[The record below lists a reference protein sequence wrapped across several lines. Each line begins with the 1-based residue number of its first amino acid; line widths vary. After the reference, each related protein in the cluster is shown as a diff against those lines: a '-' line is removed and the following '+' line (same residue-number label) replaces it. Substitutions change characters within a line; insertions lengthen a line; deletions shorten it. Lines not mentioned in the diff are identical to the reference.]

1 MEIQDFTLEEA
12 QDLVLSKMTDEWANL
27 FCPEELAADFHK
39 GRFSYFSIF
48 EGLFERGL
56 VEKKCVWLGTKNFTH
71 KDCVEE
77 SFLNPEAKA
86 YQGYKYMYRKSNT
99 GDAKPDVLFLDLET
113 YCETP
118 IKNGTHAY
126 SENAEVMIFA
136 WALGDGPV
144 HVEDLTN
151 SEMSNDLR
159 DLLNDQSVKL
169 IAHNSG
175 FDRTVLRHAFPQFDL
190 KIERWEDTM
199 VQALSHSLPGA
210 LGTLCEIFNID
221 QDKAKDKA
229 GKQLIQLFCK
239 PRPATSKV
247 RRATSET
254 HPAEWAHFVEYAKN
268 DILAM
273 RELYKKIPKWNYR
286 NSELALWHL
295 DQTINDRGVCID
307 LDLVHAAIDAVEKA
321 QKVLAKQTQE
331 MTNGEVEAATQRD
344 AMLKHILNAHGVS
357 LPDMQKSTLERRLN
371 DDSLPV
377 AVRELLAVRLQASTT
392 STAKY
397 KALALGTNSD
407 GRLRGTLQF
416 NGASR
421 TGRWA
426 GRTFQPQNL
435 PRPALKQSVI
445 DQGIEVLKAGC
456 ADIFYDNV
464 MELTSS
470 AIRGCIQAP
479 QGKKLVVA
487 DLSNIEGRALAWL
500 AGEEWKNQAFRDF
513 DAGNGHDLYK
523 LAYAKSFGVSPESVD
538 KEQRQVGKVQEL
550 ALGYEGGVGAFL
562 TFAAAYGLDLDAMA
576 EQAIANIDQAVMN
589 EAIRA
594 WEWHK
599 KERRNT
605 FGLKRDT
612 WLVCDSFKRS
622 WRYAH
627 PNISAWW
634 SELKEAATNALLNPD
649 RAVKCRTVA
658 FIKKNS
664 WLLIKLPSDRF
675 LCYPGAR
682 LEDDGRISYMG
693 NNQYTRK
700 WERLYTYGGKFAENI
715 TQAFARDVLGHNM
728 PIIESANYE
737 IVLSVHDE
745 VITEAPDSTEFNH
758 EHLSKLLATN
768 PEWASDLPLAA
779 AGFESYR
786 YKKD

>member
-1 MEIQDFTLEEA
+1 MSQ
-12 QDLVLSKMTDEWANL
+12 
-27 FCPEELAADFHK
+27 
-39 GRFSYFSIF
+39 
-48 EGLFERGL
+48 
-56 VEKKCVWLGTKNFTH
+56 
-71 KDCVEE
+71 
-77 SFLNPEAKA
+77 
-86 YQGYKYMYRKSNT
+86 
-99 GDAKPDVLFLDLET
+99 LFLDLET

-126 SENAEVMIFA
+126 AENAEVMIFA
-136 WALGDGPV
+136 WAFGDGEV
-144 HVEDLTN
+144 HVEDLTAYPN
-151 SEMSNDLR
+151 LSLELSK
-159 DLLNDQSVKL
+159 LLKDQSVKL
-169 IAHNSG
+169 VAHNSG
-175 FDRTVLRHAFPQFDL
+175 FDRTVLRHALPQYDL

-210 LGTLCEIFNID
+210 LGSLSEIFNLD
-221 QDKAKDKA
+221 SDTAKDKA

-239 PRPATSKV
+239 PRPKNSKE

-254 HPAEWAHFVEYAKN
+254 HPEKWAEFVSYAKN

-286 NSELALWHL
+286 KAELALWHL
-295 DQTINDRGVCID
+295 DQKINDRGVCID
-307 LDLVHAAIDAVEKA
+307 IELVQSAIEAVDKA
-321 QKVLAKQTQE
+321 QAELARQTKE
-331 MTNGEVEAATQRD
+331 MTDGEVEAATQRD

-371 DDSLPV
+371 DDSIPL
-377 AVRELLAVRLQASTT
+377 AVRELIAIRLQASTT

-397 KALALGTNSD
+397 KALSLGTNSD

-426 GRTFQPQNL
+426 GRLFQPQNL
-435 PRPALKQSVI
+435 PRPVLKQSVI
-445 DQGIEVLKAGC
+445 DQGIEALKIGC

-479 QGKKLVVA
+479 EGKKLVIS

-513 DAGNGHDLYK
+513 DNGIGHDLYK
-523 LAYAKSFGVSPESVD
+523 LSYAKSFGVSPESVD
-538 KEQRQVGKVQEL
+538 KDQRQVGKVQEL

-562 TFAAAYGLDLDAMA
+562 TFATAYGLDLDAMA
-576 EQAIANIDQAVMN
+576 EQAIGNIDKSVMN

-594 WEWHK
+594 YEWHK

-605 FGLKRDT
+605 FGLKRET

-634 SELKEAATNALLNPD
+634 SELKEAATSALMSPD
-649 RAVKCRTVA
+649 IGFACRKVA
-658 FIKKNS
+658 FMKKGS
-664 WLLIKLPSDRF
+664 WLLVKLPSGRF
-675 LCYPGAR
+675 LCYPGAKIQ
-682 LEDDGRISYMG
+682 DGKITYMG

-700 WERLYTYGGKFAENI
+700 WERLSTYGGKFAENI
-715 TQAFARDVLGHNM
+715 TQAAARDVLGHNM
-728 PIIESANYE
+728 PIIEQSSYE
-737 IVLSVHDE
+737 ITLSVHDE
-745 VITEAPDSTEFNH
+745 VITETPDLPEFNH
-758 EHLSKLLATN
+758 EHLSNLLATN
-768 PEWASDLPLAA
+768 PQWATDLPLAA

-786 YKKD
+786 YRKD

>member
-1 MEIQDFTLEEA
+1 MNNYL
-12 QDLVLSKMTDEWANL
+12 
-27 FCPEELAADFHK
+27 
-39 GRFSYFSIF
+39 Y
-48 EGLFERGL
+48 
-56 VEKKCVWLGTKNFTH
+56 
-71 KDCVEE
+71 
-77 SFLNPEAKA
+77 
-86 YQGYKYMYRKSNT
+86 
-99 GDAKPDVLFLDLET
+99 LDLET

-126 SENAEVMIFA
+126 AENAEVMIFA
-136 WALGDGPV
+136 WALDDGEV

-151 SEMSNDLR
+151 EAISVHLWK
-159 DLLNDQSVKL
+159 LLLDPSIIL

-175 FDRTVLRHAFPQFDL
+175 FDRTVLRHAFKQYDL

-199 VQALSHSLPGA
+199 VQALSHSLPGG
-210 LGTLCEIFNID
+210 LDVLCDIFKID
-221 QDKAKDKA
+221 TDKAKDKV

-239 PRPATSKV
+239 PRPANQKI

-254 HPAEWAHFVEYAKN
+254 HPIEWARFVEYAKN

-273 RELYKKIPKWNYR
+273 RELHKKIPKWNYKGA
-286 NSELALWHL
+286 ELALWHL
-295 DQTINDRGVCID
+295 DQQINDRGVCID
-307 LDLVHAAIDAVEKA
+307 LELVECAITAVDKA
-321 QKVLAKQTQE
+321 QKGLAKRTKSL
-331 MTNGEVEAATQRD
+331 TDGEVEAATQRD
-344 AMLKHILNAHGVS
+344 AMLKHILEVHGVS

-371 DDSLPV
+371 DDSLPN
-377 AVRELLAVRLQASTT
+377 AVRELLAIRLQASTT

-397 KALALGTNSD
+397 NALYKGTSSD

-426 GRTFQPQNL
+426 GRLFQPQNL
-435 PRPALKQSVI
+435 PRPVLKQSEI
-445 DQGIEVLKAGC
+445 DQGIEALKIDL
-456 ADIFYDNV
+456 ADAFYDNV

-470 AIRGCIQAP
+470 AIRGCICAP
-479 QGKKLVVA
+479 KGKKLVVA

-500 AGEEWKNQAFRDF
+500 AGESWKIKAFYDF
-513 DAGNGHDLYK
+513 DDGKGHDLYK
-523 LAYAKSFGVSPESVD
+523 LAYAKSFSVSPEDVD

-562 TFAAAYGLDLDAMA
+562 TFATAYGLDLDAMA
-576 EQAIANIDQAVMN
+576 EQAFDGIDPSIMN

-599 KERRNT
+599 KERRTT
-605 FGLKRDT
+605 FGLKKKT

-627 PNISAWW
+627 PNIFAWW
-634 SELKEAATNALLNPD
+634 SELKQAATNALQNPNTPF
-649 RAVKCRTVA
+649 KCRKVD
-658 FIKKNS
+658 FIKKGS
-664 WLLIKLPSDRF
+664 WLLIRLPSGRF
-675 LCYPGAR
+675 LCYPGAKV
-682 LEDDGRISYMG
+682 EDGKISYMG

-715 TQAFARDVLGHNM
+715 TQAVSRDVLGHNM
-728 PIIESANYE
+728 PIIEQAGYE

-745 VITEAPDSTEFNH
+745 VITETPNIDDFNDTD
-758 EHLSKLLATN
+758 LSKKLSTN
-768 PEWASDLPLAA
+768 PNWALDLPLAA

>member
-1 MEIQDFTLEEA
+1 MQLE
-12 QDLVLSKMTDEWANL
+12 
-27 FCPEELAADFHK
+27 
-39 GRFSYFSIF
+39 
-48 EGLFERGL
+48 
-56 VEKKCVWLGTKNFTH
+56 
-71 KDCVEE
+71 
-77 SFLNPEAKA
+77 
-86 YQGYKYMYRKSNT
+86 
-99 GDAKPDVLFLDLET
+99 LFLDLET
-113 YCETP
+113 FSETP

-126 SENAEVMIFA
+126 AENAEVMVFA
-136 WALGDGPV
+136 WALGEGEV
-144 HVEDLTN
+144 QVEDLTAAPI
-151 SEMSNDLR
+151 SKELVA
-159 DLLNDQSVKL
+159 LLHNPSVKL

-175 FDRTVLRHAFPQFDL
+175 FDRTVLRHAMPNLDL

-199 VQALSHSLPGA
+199 VQALSHSLPGSLDA
-210 LGTLCEIFNID
+210 LCEIFGVD
-221 QDKAKDKA
+221 ADKAKDKA

-239 PRPATSKV
+239 PRPKTSKE
-247 RRATSET
+247 RRATRET
-254 HPAEWAHFVEYAKN
+254 HPEKWAEFLAYAKN

-273 RELYKKIPKWNYR
+273 RELRKKMPKWNYR

-295 DQTINDRGVCID
+295 DQKINDRGVSID
-307 LDLVHAAIDAVEKA
+307 LDLVQSAIEAVDKA
-321 QKVLAKQTQE
+321 QVELAKQTKE

-344 AMLKHILNAHGVS
+344 AMLKHILSAHNVS

-371 DDSLPV
+371 DESLPV
-377 AVRELLAVRLQASTT
+377 AVRELIAIRLQASTT

-397 KALALGTNSD
+397 KALSLGTNTD

-426 GRTFQPQNL
+426 GRLFQPQNL
-435 PRPALKQSVI
+435 PRPVLKQSVI
-445 DQGIEVLKAGC
+445 DEGIEVLKLGC
-456 ADIFYDNV
+456 ADLFYENV

-479 QGKKLVVA
+479 KGKKLVIT
-487 DLSNIEGRALAWL
+487 DLSNIEGRGLAWL

-513 DAGNGHDLYK
+513 DAGKGHDLYK
-523 LAYAKSFGVSPESVD
+523 VAYSKSFNIPPETVD

-562 TFAAAYGLDLDAMA
+562 TFASAYGLDLDAMA
-576 EQAIANIDQAVMN
+576 ELAFNNIDRSVMN

-605 FGLKRDT
+605 FGLKKNT

-634 SELKEAATNALLNPD
+634 TELKLAAIKAINSPG
-649 RAVKCRTVA
+649 VA
-658 FIKKNS
+658 FPCRKVVMLKKGS
-664 WLLIKLPSDRF
+664 WLLIKLPSGRF
-675 LCYPGAR
+675 LCYPSAR
-682 LEDDGRISYMG
+682 AETDGRISYMG

-700 WERLYTYGGKFAENI
+700 WERLYTYGGKLAENI
-715 TQAFARDVLGHNM
+715 TQAFSRDVLAHNM
-728 PIIESANYE
+728 PTIESKGYE
-737 IVLSVHDE
+737 IVLTVHDE
-745 VITEAPDSTEFNH
+745 VITEAPDSAEFNH
-758 EHLSKLLATN
+758 ENLSKLLAAN

>member
-1 MEIQDFTLEEA
+1 MQLE
-12 QDLVLSKMTDEWANL
+12 
-27 FCPEELAADFHK
+27 
-39 GRFSYFSIF
+39 
-48 EGLFERGL
+48 
-56 VEKKCVWLGTKNFTH
+56 
-71 KDCVEE
+71 
-77 SFLNPEAKA
+77 
-86 YQGYKYMYRKSNT
+86 
-99 GDAKPDVLFLDLET
+99 LFLDLET
-113 YCETP
+113 FSETP

-126 SENAEVMIFA
+126 AENAEVMVFA
-136 WALGDGPV
+136 WALGEGEV
-144 HVEDLTN
+144 RVEDLTAAPISKELTAMLKN
-151 SEMSNDLR
+151 SEI
-159 DLLNDQSVKL
+159 KL

-175 FDRTVLRHAFPQFDL
+175 FDRTVLRHAMPNLDL

-199 VQALSHSLPGA
+199 VQALSHSLPGSLDA
-210 LGTLCEIFNID
+210 LCEIFGVD
-221 QDKAKDKA
+221 ADKAKDKA

-239 PRPATSKV
+239 PRPKTSKE
-247 RRATSET
+247 RRATRET
-254 HPAEWAHFVEYAKN
+254 HPEKWAEFLAYAKN

-273 RELYKKIPKWNYR
+273 RELRKKMPKWNYR
-286 NSELALWHL
+286 KGELALWHL
-295 DQTINDRGVCID
+295 DQKINDRGVSID
-307 LDLVHAAIDAVEKA
+307 LDLVQAAIEAVDKA
-321 QKVLAKQTQE
+321 QVELAKQTKE

-344 AMLKHILNAHGVS
+344 AMLKHILSAHNVS

-371 DDSLPV
+371 DESLPV
-377 AVRELLAVRLQASTT
+377 AVRELIAIRLQASTT

-397 KALALGTNSD
+397 KALSLGTNTD

-426 GRTFQPQNL
+426 GRLFQPQNL
-435 PRPALKQSVI
+435 PRPVLKQDII
-445 DQGIEVLKAGC
+445 DEGIEVLKLGC
-456 ADIFYDNV
+456 ADLFYENV

-479 QGKKLVVA
+479 KGKKLVIT
-487 DLSNIEGRALAWL
+487 DLSNIEGRGLAWL

-513 DAGNGHDLYK
+513 DAGKGHDLYK
-523 LAYAKSFGVSPESVD
+523 VAYSKSFNVPPKTVD

-562 TFAAAYGLDLDAMA
+562 TFASAYGLDLDAMA
-576 EQAIANIDQAVMN
+576 ELAFNNIDRSVMN

-599 KERRNT
+599 KERRST
-605 FGLKRDT
+605 FGLKKNT

-634 SELKEAATNALLNPD
+634 TELKLTAIKAINSPG
-649 RAVKCRTVA
+649 VA
-658 FIKKNS
+658 FPCRKVVMLKKGS
-664 WLLIKLPSDRF
+664 WLLIKLPSGRC
-675 LCYPGAR
+675 LCYPSAR
-682 LEDDGRISYMG
+682 AETDGRISYMG

-700 WERLYTYGGKFAENI
+700 WERLYTYGGKLAENI
-715 TQAFARDVLGHNM
+715 TQAFSRDVLAHNM
-728 PIIESANYE
+728 PTIESKGYE
-737 IVLSVHDE
+737 IVLTVHDE
-745 VITEAPDSTEFNH
+745 VITEAPDSDEFNH
-758 EHLSKLLATN
+758 ENLSKLLAAN

>member
-1 MEIQDFTLEEA
+1 MVIQRYTLREA
-12 QDLVLSKMTDEWANL
+12 QDLVLSKMTNEWVDM
-27 FCPEELAADFHK
+27 FCPEELTNDFHK
-39 GRFSYFSIF
+39 GTLDYFSIF
-48 EGLFERGL
+48 QGLYSRGL
-56 VEKKCVWLGTKNFTH
+56 VEKKIIWLGSKNCTH
-71 KDCVEE
+71 NDCVEE
-77 SFLNPEAKA
+77 SFINP
-86 YQGYKYMYRKSNT
+86 
-99 GDAKPDVLFLDLET
+99 DAKEYRGYRNQYRLKEENNMTSTLYLDLET

-126 SENAEVMIFA
+126 AENAEIMIFA
-136 WALGDGPV
+136 WALDDGPV
-144 HVEDLTN
+144 HVEDLTLCEPSVN
-151 SEMSNDLR
+151 LIDILHDE
-159 DLLNDQSVKL
+159 SVKL
-169 IAHNSG
+169 VAHNSG
-175 FDRTVLRHAFPQFDL
+175 FDRTVLRHAMSKHPL
-190 KIERWEDTM
+190 TIERWEDTM
-199 VQALSHSLPGA
+199 VQALSHSLPGG
-210 LGTLCEIFNID
+210 LDILCEIFKID

-239 PRPATSKV
+239 PRPANQKI

-254 HPAEWAHFVEYAKN
+254 HPVEWARFLDYAKN

-273 RELYKKIPKWNYR
+273 RELHKKIPKWNYR
-286 NSELALWHL
+286 NAELALWHL
-295 DQTINDRGVCID
+295 DQKINDRGVCID
-307 LDLVHAAIDAVEKA
+307 LELVHTAIEAVEKA
-321 QKVLAKQTQE
+321 QKGLAKRTVVL
-331 MTNGEVEAATQRD
+331 TDGEVQAATQRD
-344 AMLKHILNAHGVS
+344 AMLKHILEAHGVS

-371 DDSLPV
+371 DESLPL
-377 AVRELLAVRLQASTT
+377 AVRELLAIRLQASTT

-397 KALALGTNSD
+397 NALAKGTSKD

-426 GRTFQPQNL
+426 GRLFQPQNL

-445 DQGIEVLKAGC
+445 DQGIETLKIGC
-456 ADIFYDNV
+456 ADMFYENV

-470 AIRGCIQAP
+470 AIRGCICAP
-479 QGKKLVVA
+479 EGRKLVVT

-500 AGEEWKNQAFRDF
+500 AGESWKINAFYDF
-513 DAGNGHDLYK
+513 DAGKGHDLYK
-523 LAYAKSFGVSPESVD
+523 LAYAKSFSVSPESVD

-576 EQAIANIDQAVMN
+576 DQAFSSIDQSILN

-599 KERRNT
+599 KERRTT
-605 FGLKRDT
+605 FGLKKKT

-634 SELKEAATNALLNPD
+634 NELRQAAIEAISNPD
-649 RAVKCRTVA
+649 KPFPCRKVT
-658 FIKKNS
+658 FIKKGS
-664 WLLIKLPSDRF
+664 WLLIKLPSGRY
-675 LCYPGAR
+675 LCYPGAKA
-682 LEDDGRISYMG
+682 EDNKISYMG

-700 WERLYTYGGKFAENI
+700 WERLHTYGGKLSENI
-715 TQAFARDVLGHNM
+715 TQAVARDVLAYNM
-728 PIIESANYE
+728 PLIEESGYD
-737 IVLSVHDE
+737 ICLTVHDE
-745 VITEAPDSTEFNH
+745 VITETADRPEFNPD
-758 EHLSKLLATN
+758 HLSSLLARN
-768 PEWASDLPLAA
+768 PEWAIDLPLAA

>member
-1 MEIQDFTLEEA
+1 MSQ
-12 QDLVLSKMTDEWANL
+12 
-27 FCPEELAADFHK
+27 
-39 GRFSYFSIF
+39 
-48 EGLFERGL
+48 
-56 VEKKCVWLGTKNFTH
+56 
-71 KDCVEE
+71 
-77 SFLNPEAKA
+77 LN
-86 YQGYKYMYRKSNT
+86 
-99 GDAKPDVLFLDLET
+99 LFLDLET

-118 IKNGTHAY
+118 LKNGTHAY
-126 SENAEVMIFA
+126 AENAEVMIFA
-136 WALGDGPV
+136 WALGDGEV
-144 HVEDLTN
+144 HVEDLTAAP
-151 SEMSNDLR
+151 MSKE
-159 DLLNDQSVKL
+159 LLVLLKKPDVKL

-175 FDRTVLRHAFPQFDL
+175 FDRTVLRHAFPALPLD
-190 KIERWEDTM
+190 ISRWEDTM

-210 LGTLCEIFNID
+210 LGSLSEIFGLEADI
-221 QDKAKDKA
+221 AKDKA

-239 PRPATSKV
+239 PQPANRKE
-247 RRATSET
+247 RRATRET
-254 HPAEWAHFVEYAKN
+254 HPEKWAEFLSYAKN

-286 NSELALWHL
+286 GFELALWHL

-307 LDLVHAAIDAVEKA
+307 LDLVHCAIEAVDKA
-321 QKVLAKQTQE
+321 QKGLAKQTKE

-344 AMLKHILNAHGVS
+344 AMLKYILEAHGVG
-357 LPDMQKSTLERRLN
+357 LPDMQKATLERRLN
-371 DDSLPV
+371 DDSLPL
-377 AVRELLAVRLQASTT
+377 AVRELIAIRLQASTT

-426 GRTFQPQNL
+426 GRLFQPQNL
-435 PRPALKQSVI
+435 PRPALKQKVI
-445 DQGIEVLKAGC
+445 DQGIETLKIGC
-456 ADIFYDNV
+456 ADLFYENV
-464 MELTSS
+464 MELASS
-470 AIRGCIQAP
+470 AVRGCVQAP

-513 DAGNGHDLYK
+513 DAGKGHDLYK
-523 LAYAKSFGVSPESVD
+523 LAYAKPFGVSPEDVD

-562 TFAAAYGLDLDAMA
+562 TFAVAYSLDLDAMA
-576 EQAIANIDQAVMN
+576 QQAIANIDQSVMN

-634 SELKEAATNALLNPD
+634 SELKEAAQNALLNPE
-649 RAVKCRTVA
+649 RGFKCRKVA
-658 FIKKNS
+658 FIKKGS
-664 WLLIKLPSDRF
+664 WLLIKLPSGRF

-682 LEDDGRISYMG
+682 LESDGRISYMG

-715 TQAFARDVLGHNM
+715 TQAFSRDVLGHNM
-728 PIIESANYE
+728 PIIESAGYE
-737 IVLSVHDE
+737 TVLTVHDE
-745 VITEAPDSTEFNH
+745 VITEAPDLPEFNH
-758 EHLSKLLATN
+758 EHLSNLLATN
-768 PEWASDLPLAA
+768 PKWATDLPLAA